1 MAKSQ
6 QKAVIQN
13 IKELTKCSDEE
24 IAFVLQECNGDANE
38 CVAQL
43 LER

>member
-1 MAKSQ
+1 MSSKQ
-6 QKAVIQN
+6 QIIKN

-24 IAFVLQECNGDANE
+24 IIFVLQECNGDANE